1 MSRRLVLESRVL
13 KSSKKV
19 SPVILS
25 REDKV
30 IEVLKTFRC
39 DAHDA
44 FKATWNK
51 IKPCIK
57 AAVKKISFCTE
68 DPVHFNLLD
77 LY

>member
-1 MSRRLVLESRVL
+1 M
-13 KSSKKV
+13 
-19 SPVILS
+19 
-25 REDKV
+25 

-57 AAVKKISFCTE
+57 AAVKTISFCTE